1 MNPTRT
7 DHEEW
12 RPIPCYEGRYSVS
25 DQGKVR
31 SEDRIIVTASG
42 IQKRARGRILV
53 QKSYDVAGHTRVN
66 IGRERT
72 RTVHS
77 LVLEAFIGPRPTGA
91 VTRHLNGVASDNR
104 LENLTWGTQ
113 SENALDTVKHGM
125 NPMSGRAVC
134 PRGHALELPNLVES
148 KWKLGWR
155 QCKSCHRAGAE
166 LRRNPSSGVP
176 LSVLADSHFARIMK
190 GEMDGEKQDAS

>member
-12 RPIPCYEGRYSVS
+12 RPIPGYEGRYSAS
-25 DQGKVR
+25 DRGRVR

-42 IQKRARGRILV
+42 IQKRARGRILI
-53 QKSYDVAGHTRVN
+53 QKAYDDAGHTNVSL
-66 IGRERT
+66 GRERT
-72 RTVHS
+72 KTVHS
-77 LVLEAFIGPRPTGA
+77 LVLEAFIGPRPAGA
-91 VTRHLNGVASDNR
+91 VTRHLNGVANDNR

-113 SENALDTVKHGM
+113 RENAFDTVKHGM
-125 NPMSGRAVC
+125 NHMAERGTC
-134 PRGHALELPNLVES
+134 PRGHALEIPNLVES

-176 LSVLADSHFARIMK
+176 LSVLADFHFARIMK
-190 GEMDGEKQDAS
+190 GEANGEKQDAS